1 MIPEYNKIDFEND
14 DLLVIDAKK
23 KILENAVKNGLITQ
37 EEFDAEKAR
46 VLSAYDSYC
55 KSKPKLGYAF
65 NW

>member
-55 KSKPKLGYAF
+55 GSTRKLGYAF